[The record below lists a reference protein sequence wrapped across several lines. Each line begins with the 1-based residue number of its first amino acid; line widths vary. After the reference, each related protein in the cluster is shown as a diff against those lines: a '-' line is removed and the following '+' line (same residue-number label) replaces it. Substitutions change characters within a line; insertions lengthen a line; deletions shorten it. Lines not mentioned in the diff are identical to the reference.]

1 MSFSVCDQS
10 FEGVE
15 TLCICGIA
23 FPPERDVRYPISE
36 VSHLYIDARVSE
48 HWEEVD
54 LLEVRKN

>member
-15 TLCICGIA
+15 TLCVCCGIA
-23 FPPERDVRYPISE
+23 IPPERDVRYPISE
-36 VSHLYIDARVSE
+36 VSRLYIDARVSE

-54 LLEVRKN
+54 LLGV